1 MRKPNG
7 EVMVEK
13 HSVKIPEDIAPG
25 PLKLMIGDG
34 SSFEKSDAES
44 DLQFIPT
51 TLEQLVRAINNL
63 KKNDRLYIRL
73 FRDQPGALIGGEA
86 LPDLPP
92 SLLAL
97 YKSEKTSGDV
107 KTINKVIYVEHEL
120 SPTKFVLSGQKLLNI
135 NVKS

>member
-1 MRKPNG
+1 
-7 EVMVEK
+7 
-13 HSVKIPEDIAPG
+13 
-25 PLKLMIGDG
+25 MIGDG
-34 SSFEKSDAES
+34 TSFEKSDAES
-44 DLQFIPT
+44 EMEFVPTNLQ
-51 TLEQLVRAINNL
+51 QLVRAINNL

-73 FRDQPGALIGGEA
+73 YRDQPGALIGGEA

-120 SPTKFVLSGQKLLNI
+120 SATNFVLSGQKVI
-135 NVKS
+135 KVNVKR